1 MQNLVQQRPYWL
13 AVQNTKND
21 LRDFDE
27 IPELL
32 AGALAEIF
40 LDVARKFTENTIILG
55 VREKAPPKKFC
66 KITLKYTHFSV
77 LWNHFK
83 NKIF

>member
-13 AVQNTKND
+13 AVQNNKND

-40 LDVARKFTENTIILG
+40 LGVARKFTENTIILG
-55 VREKAPPKKFC
+55 VHEKAPPKKFC
-66 KITLKYTHFSV
+66 KPCKTQYTSFMLK
-77 LWNHFK
+77 
-83 NKIF
+83 